1 MNRSALFLFSILFSL
16 ISISTI
22 LAQNAANYN
31 ESKVPDLIL
40 PDPFVSFK
48 GKSIQTIQDWESIRR
63 PEILQLFEE
72 NVYGKIPTDFDAI
85 TFKEVSESQNPYP
98 DKAILKEVDITISR
112 NGNTHAMRLNVFLPK
127 SGKGPFPVFMLINH
141 RTNDSSEKLIEDG
154 YWSVSELI
162 ERGYATASFHAETVA
177 PDDKIRFSDGVIGKL
192 YPEHLSLPDGMR
204 TLGGWAWGAMRAMDY
219 FVQEESIDEKRAI
232 LVGHSRSGKA
242 ALWASAND
250 TRWAVTISNESGCGG
265 ATLSKRKFG
274 ETVKVINTTF
284 PHWFNDNFKAFNE
297 KEELLPLDQHMI
309 VSLIAPRA
317 IYFSSAREDRWSDPK
332 GEYLSMQLGS
342 RVFSTIYGKAVSFP
356 TEFESLKGP
365 VLQPFAG
372 YHIREGEHNLT
383 WEDWSH
389 YVDFVELQWN
399 KK

>member
-1 MNRSALFLFSILFSL
+1 MNRPTHFLFSILFSL
-16 ISISTI
+16 ISIPTI
-22 LAQNAANYN
+22 MAQNTANYD

-72 NVYGKIPTDFDAI
+72 NVYGKIPTDFNAI
-85 TFKEVSESQNPYP
+85 TFKEVKENQNPYP
-98 DKAILKEVDITISR
+98 EKAILKEVDITVSR
-112 NGNTHAMRLNVFLPK
+112 NGNTHTMRLNVFIPK
-127 SGKGPFPVFMLINH
+127 SGKGPFPVFMLINYKPK
-141 RTNDSSEKLIEDG
+141 DPSGKLVEENL
-154 YWSVSELI
+154 WTVSELI
-162 ERGYATASFHAETVA
+162 DRGYATASFHAETVA
-177 PDDKIRFSDGVIGKL
+177 PDDKIGFSKGVIGNL
-192 YPEHLSLPDGMR
+192 YPEHLSQPDGMR
-204 TLGGWAWGAMRAMDY
+204 TLGAWGWGAMRAMDY
-219 FVQEESIDEKRAI
+219 FVHETSVDEKRAI
-232 LVGHSRSGKA
+232 LVGHSRAGKA

-250 TRWAVTISNESGCGG
+250 TRWAVTIPNESGCGG
-265 ATLSKRKFG
+265 AALSKRKFG
-274 ETVKVINTTF
+274 ETVQVINTSF
-284 PHWFNDNFKAFNE
+284 PHWFNDNFKAFNG
-297 KEELLPLDQHMI
+297 KEELLPLDQHMM

-317 IYFSSAREDRWSDPK
+317 IYFSSAREDRWADPK

-342 RVFSTIYGKAVSFP
+342 RVFSEIYKQKVSFP
-356 TEFESLKGP
+356 IEFESLKGP

-389 YVDFVELQWN
+389 YVDFVELQL